1 MLARLMLWGALV
13 FVLTAPARLTRAADD
28 IPYWPSEQQERLR
41 QVEHNLLDVQRD
53 LAAARFNN
61 DEKQVEKLSKQYKEI
76 QDERVKLMRA
86 TGQFPTAGR

>member
-13 FVLTAPARLTRAADD
+13 FVLAGPARLARAADD
-28 IPYWPSEQQERLR
+28 IPYWPSEQEERLR
-41 QVEHNLLDVQRD
+41 QVEHDLLDVQRD

-86 TGQFPTAGR
+86 TGQLPAAER